1 MRYTIFFY
9 VAFCLLPLASC
20 LLPKIKNVPHQVHV
34 GWAVDQT
41 D

>member
-1 MRYTIFFY
+1 MRYTIFFLC
-9 VAFCLLPLASC
+9 CLLPLASC